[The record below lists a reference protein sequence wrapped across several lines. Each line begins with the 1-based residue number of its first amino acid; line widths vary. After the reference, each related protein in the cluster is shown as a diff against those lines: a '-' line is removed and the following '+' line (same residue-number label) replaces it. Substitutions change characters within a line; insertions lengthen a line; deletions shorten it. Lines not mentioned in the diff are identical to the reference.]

1 MKHISRLFFVLLI
14 LVSCKRAN
22 QPNMYSTFSDDVNFL
37 KKYTETI
44 VLKNNSNGEIAVVPA
59 YQGRVMTSS
68 LDGDGGTSF
77 GWINRDLIASGKL
90 LPNFNPFGGEDRFWL
105 GPEGGQFSLFHTPGK
120 PFTLENWVVPKQ
132 IDTMPFRVTG
142 QTDSTITFDADFSV
156 TNYSG
161 TEFKVEVN
169 RKIKILTSDES
180 AELLGLDDV
189 SRLQMVGYE
198 SENHLINRGDSAWNK
213 DNGLIS
219 IWVLGMFNPS
229 ENATII
235 VPFYQGGEGSL
246 GPVVND
252 EYFGKIPPDRLHIN
266 GGVIL
271 FKGDGKYRS
280 KIGLNWKRAKN
291 VIGSYDEDQYVL
303 TVVQYNKP
311 DEELPYVKSMW
322 RHMEHPYEGDV
333 VNAYN
338 DGPTEPGG
346 KPMGPFYEMETSSPV
361 SELKPGEELVHI
373 HRTFHIQGTEP
384 DLSKV
389 CENLFGVK
397 LQVVRDSF

>member
-1 MKHISRLFFVLLI
+1 MKHIFRLILVSFI
-14 LVSCKRAN
+14 LVSCKRDN
-22 QPNMYSTFSDDVNFL
+22 QPNMYKTFSDDVNFL
-37 KKYTETI
+37 KKYTQTI
-44 VLKNNSNGEIAVVPA
+44 VLKNKDEGAIAIVPA

-68 LDGDGGTSF
+68 LGGDNGTSF

-90 LPNFNPFGGEDRFWL
+90 LSNFNPFGGEDRFWL
-105 GPEGGQFSLFHTPGK
+105 GPEGGQYSLFHVPGK
-120 PFTLENWVVPKQ
+120 PFTFGNWVVPKP
-132 IDTMPFRVTG
+132 IDTLPFSIVS
-142 QTDSTITFDADFSV
+142 QTDSTVTFNADFTVS
-156 TNYSG
+156 NYSG
-161 TEFKVEVN
+161 AEFKVGIDRTLKV
-169 RKIKILTSDES
+169 LSTSES

-189 SRLQMVGYE
+189 SHLKLVGYE
-198 SENHLINRGDSAWNK
+198 SENRLINKGDSAWNK

-219 IWVLGMFNPS
+219 IWILGMFNPS

-252 EYFGKIPPDRLHIN
+252 EYFGKIPPDRLHIT

-291 VIGSYDEDQYVL
+291 VLGSYDEDQYVL

-311 DEELPYVKSMW
+311 EDELPYVKSMW
-322 RHMEHPYEGDV
+322 RKMEHPYNGDV

-338 DGPTEPGG
+338 DGPTEPGA

-361 SELKPGEELVHI
+361 KDLGPGEELVHI
-373 HRTFHIQGTEP
+373 HRTFHIQGNEP

-389 CENLFGVK
+389 CDKLFGVK